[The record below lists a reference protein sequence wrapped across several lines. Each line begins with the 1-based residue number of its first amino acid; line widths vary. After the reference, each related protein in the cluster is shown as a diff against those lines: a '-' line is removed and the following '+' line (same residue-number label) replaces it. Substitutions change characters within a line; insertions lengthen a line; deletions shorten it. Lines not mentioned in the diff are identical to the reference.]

1 MKLSIVVITFN
12 EVKTV
17 KEAIDNVRSLDIE
30 KEIIV
35 IDNCST
41 DGTAEIIEQLGYGDI
56 KFVLQ
61 KKNYGVGRSYE
72 LGFEMSRGEYVFI
85 QHSDLEYD
93 YTAALI
99 MLELAERTNLDAVF
113 GSRFQELLKT
123 TTRWSLFKERPAI
136 LASYISTYLVN
147 TWYGYKFTDVIGAEL
162 YKTSVIQKIPISTY
176 NTGFKFEHV
185 SRMCKKR
192 LEIGEINIEYKPRDN
207 AADKKIKSYHI
218 INALWAMVR
227 VRFFE

>member
-1 MKLSIVVITFN
+1 MKLSIVVIAFN
-12 EVKTV
+12 EVKTI
-17 KEAIDNVRSLDIE
+17 KEAIDNVRSFNIE

-41 DGTAEIIEQLGYGDI
+41 DGTAEIIGQLGYDDI
-56 KFVLQ
+56 EFVLQ
-61 KKNYGVGRSYE
+61 KKNHGVGRSYE

-99 MLELAERTNLDAVF
+99 MLELAERTGLDAVF

-123 TTRWSLFKERPAI
+123 TTRWSLFKERPAN
-136 LASYISTYLVN
+136 LASFISTYLVN
-147 TWYGYKFTDVIGAEL
+147 IWYGYKFTDIIGAEL

-176 NTGFKFEHV
+176 NTGFKFEQV
-185 SRMCKKR
+185 SRMCKKS
-192 LEIGEINIEYKPRDN
+192 LEIGEINIEYKPRAN
-207 AADKKIKSYHI
+207 ASDKKIKSYNI
-218 INALWAMVR
+218 INALWTMVR